1 MGLQYSGKCHF
12 VINLTQHINEINGS
26 TKLKVYG
33 KLPFQIDNGY
43 HTFNGDLNGFA
54 TIKFAK
60 YNSSGT
66 NHGRLNQ
73 GLKTGVCFV
82 LYDNDITK
90 IRGQFV
96 DNQIKVG
103 INRRFLI
110 VLN

>member
-1 MGLQYSGKCHF
+1 MLI
-12 VINLTQHINEINGS
+12 VLNGS

-60 YNSSGT
+60 YNSSGN
-66 NHGRLNQ
+66 NHGKLNQ

-103 INRRFLI
+103 INRRFFI